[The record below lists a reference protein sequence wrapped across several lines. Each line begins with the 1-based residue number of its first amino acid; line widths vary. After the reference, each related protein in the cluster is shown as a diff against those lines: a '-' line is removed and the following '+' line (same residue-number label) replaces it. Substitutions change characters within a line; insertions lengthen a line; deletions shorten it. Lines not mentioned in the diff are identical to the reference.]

1 MTTGLMGMESKIKY
15 CISSSYGNDSIALIQ
30 LAYELKLEDV
40 TVAYCDTGWASSE
53 WPARVAMAE
62 EWVKSLGFNT
72 HRIVPNVQFEELM
85 KFKKGFPNQRYQWC
99 SAMLKI
105 IPFLN
110 WLDDVDQDLKTTVML
125 GVRRAESQERKNT
138 PNRIEKSERHG
149 GRDVWF
155 PLASFTDEQR
165 NELLGRAGFD
175 VLPHRSMECAP
186 CINANRTDLRLLK
199 EVDIA
204 KVEALESAV
213 GKTMF
218 RPKRHA
224 GAMGIRQVI
233 QWANAE
239 RGQYDARQSSLFNC
253 DSGMCGS

>member
-1 MTTGLMGMESKIKY
+1 MAMAKIKY

-30 LAYELKLEDV
+30 LAYEMGLENV
-40 TVAYCDTGWASSE
+40 TVTYCDTGWAAHD
-53 WPARVAMAE
+53 WPERVERAEKWAR
-62 EWVKSLGFNT
+62 SLGFST

-85 KFKKGFPNQRYQWC
+85 QFKKGFPSQRYQWC
-99 SAMLKI
+99 SALLKI
-105 IPFLN
+105 VPFLD
-110 WLDDVDQDLKTTVML
+110 WLDEVDKDLETTILL
-125 GVRRAESQERKNT
+125 GVRRAESQERKDT
-138 PNRIEKSERHG
+138 PEQIEKSERHG

-155 PLASFTDEQR
+155 PLAIFTDDQR
-165 NELLGRAGFD
+165 NDLLARAGFD

-186 CINANRTDLRLLK
+186 CVNANRNDLRLLK

-204 KVEALESAV
+204 KVEELERAV

-224 GAMGIRQVI
+224 GATGIREVI
-233 QWANAE
+233 QWARAE